1 MTFTITVYDYLGCW
15 KDNGLFPKIGFL
27 KLNDR
32 VSLVHQCA
40 KAAASHGISV
50 FGIKKNSVCVGS
62 VHASFTYM
70 RYGPSAACYNGTGG
84 PRSMDVYSLEGKARV
99 LRFLYATGNVIF
111 RVPVYNYA
119 VLRGTVAS
127 TFKLCFE
134 Q

>member
-1 MTFTITVYDYLGCW
+1 M
-15 KDNGLFPKIGFL
+15 FPKIRFL

-62 VHASFTYM
+62 VHASFIYM

-99 LRFLYATGNVIF
+99 LRFLYVTRNVIF
-111 RVPVYNYA
+111 RVLVHNDA
-119 VLRGTVAS
+119 VVRGTVAS
-127 TFKLCFE
+127 KFKLFVE